1 MPSAS
6 EMMIQSAAD
15 ELTGGGANAGVWLD
29 FKTNSMPPD
38 KQAGTRLSDAPI
50 IPHTQPVGGTGS
62 LEAAM
67 MIERNPIKRFFK
79 VLGPGLITGASD
91 DDPSGIGTYAVAGA
105 SLGFTTLWTA
115 LLTLPLLA
123 VVQLTCARI
132 GMVSGRGLAAVLR
145 RHYSRSLLY
154 LSVAALVVANTIN
167 AGADIGAIAAAIN
180 LLIPVPIALMIVPIA
195 LIILALQIWGS
206 YRLIARTFK
215 WLTLA
220 LFAYIGSA
228 LYAKPDAL
236 QVLKATFI
244 PRLSFD
250 ATFLS
255 MLVALLG
262 TTISPYLFFWQ
273 ADQEVEEEISFGR
286 ETVSQR
292 RGASDAEIKYARW
305 DVYIGM
311 FLSNAVMYFIILAT
325 AATLFKAG
333 KTDIQ
338 SAADAAQAL
347 KPLAGEGA
355 SILFA
360 LGLIGTGFLAVPI
373 LTGSSAY
380 AVTQAFG
387 GRYGFNQKPRQAK
400 LFYGV
405 IIASTFVGMLINFVG
420 INPIRALFLAAV
432 INGFMAPPL
441 LVVIMLVA
449 NNRKVMRKHVNGRW
463 ANILGWTTTL
473 VMFAAAVGLVLTWGD

>member
-1 MPSAS
+1 METNEGS
-6 EMMIQSAAD
+6 EENVITPGERGESPRRS
-15 ELTGGGANAGVWLD
+15 NAPV
-29 FKTNSMPPD
+29 
-38 KQAGTRLSDAPI
+38 
-50 IPHTQPVGGTGS
+50 IPHSEPAGGTGS

-67 MIERNPIKRFFK
+67 MQEKNPVKRFFK

-91 DDPSGIGTYAVAGA
+91 DDPSGIGTYSVAGA

-115 LLTLPLLA
+115 LFTFPLMVA
-123 VVQLTCARI
+123 VQLTCARI
-132 GMVSGRGLAAVLR
+132 GMVSGMGLASVLR

-154 LSVAALVVANTIN
+154 LSVFGLVIANTIN
-167 AGADIGAIAAAIN
+167 AGADIGAVAAAIN
-180 LLIPVPIALMIVPIA
+180 LLIPVPIAAMIVPIGL
-195 LIILALQIWGS
+195 LIMALQIWGS
-206 YRLIARTFK
+206 YRLIAKTFK

-220 LFAYIGSA
+220 LFAYVGSA
-228 LYAKPDAL
+228 FFAKPDL
-236 QVLKATFI
+236 VEVLKATFI

-255 MLVALLG
+255 MLVAILG

-286 ETVSQR
+286 VTRAQR
-292 RGASDAEIKYARW
+292 KGASDAEMKYAAW
-305 DVYIGM
+305 DVGIGM
-311 FLSNAVMYFIILAT
+311 LFSNVVMYFIILAT
-325 AATLFKAG
+325 AATLFKGG

-338 SAADAAQAL
+338 SATDAAQAL
-347 KPLAGEGA
+347 KPLAGQGA
-355 SILFA
+355 SLLLA
-360 LGLIGTGFLAVPI
+360 VGLIGTGFLAVPI

-387 GRYGFNQKPRQAK
+387 GRYGFGQKPHQAK

-405 IIASTFVGMLINFVG
+405 IAGSTLVGMIINFVG

-432 INGFMAPPL
+432 INGFLAPPL

-449 NNRKVMRKHVNGRW
+449 NNRKVMKDRVNGRW
-463 ANILGWTTTL
+463 TNILGWTTTV
-473 VMFAAAVGLVLTWGD
+473 VMFVAAVALVLTWGE